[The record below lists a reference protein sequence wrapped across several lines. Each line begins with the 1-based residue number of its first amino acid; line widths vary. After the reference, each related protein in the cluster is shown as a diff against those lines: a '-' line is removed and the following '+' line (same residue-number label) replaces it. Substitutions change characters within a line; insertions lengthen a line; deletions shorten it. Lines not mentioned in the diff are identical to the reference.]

1 MVSTDAVV
9 FGVVASVAVFKL
21 SVVTV
26 VFVPELLQ
34 AVIERAT
41 NGIKKMFF
49 IICDF
54 NRFKKFIIHSGCQK
68 FSCQTDEKWNSRMIK
83 LLIHTGFKRRK

>member
-34 AVIERAT
+34 AVIERAI
-41 NGIKKMFF
+41 NAIKKMFF

-54 NRFKKFIIHSGCQK
+54 NRFKNFIIYRDARNFHAKQMKNKKAGLITPYQ
-68 FSCQTDEKWNSRMIK
+68 SR
-83 LLIHTGFKRRK
+83 L